1 MLAPNTTD
9 QLMRAIPSSVQ
20 HKLKYVELD
29 SDSEID
35 LSVFP
40 DFLIIGPQRTGTSWI
55 HRNLMQ
61 HPQIF
66 MPEQKELYYFNNL
79 RADTFHPKYLP
90 PVSPRLSWYLD
101 FFLPDLHFIDSR
113 NHECRKT
120 WGESYEGNVRGEAT
134 ATYLV
139 ALDDEII
146 SEILTLNPDI
156 KVLMMVR
163 DPVER
168 AWSHAKKDLCQLRDR
183 PIEDVC
189 NEEWVNFFRQRY
201 QLGCG
206 HYRRNIEK
214 WGSKLRK
221 ETFFVGRY
229 IDIQDDPNDFLRTVL
244 NFLGVRSDLKYF
256 RSTIGMIVSPTEK
269 AKIPDPLRSEL
280 QDLFAEEIELLRVQD
295 LIR

>member
-55 HRNLMQ
+55 HRNLVQ

-79 RADTFHPKYLP
+79 QTDKYHPKNLP
-90 PVSPRLSWYLD
+90 PISPRLSWYLD
-101 FFLPDLHFIDSR
+101 FFRPNLKFIDSR
-113 NHECRKT
+113 DHECRKT
-120 WGESYEGNVRGEAT
+120 WGESYEGNIRGEAT

-139 ALDDEII
+139 ALCDEII
-146 SEILTLNPDI
+146 SEILTLNPEI
-156 KVLMMVR
+156 KILMMVR

-168 AWSHAKKDLCQLRDR
+168 AWSHAKKDLSQMPDR

-189 NEEWVNFFRQRY
+189 NEEWINFFRRKY

-206 HYRRNIEK
+206 QYCANIEK
-214 WGSKLRK
+214 WRNKLKK

-229 IDIQDDPNDFLRTVL
+229 IDIQDDPNEFLRTVL
-244 NFLGVRSDLKYF
+244 DFLGARSDLKYF
-256 RSTIGMIVSPTEK
+256 RSTINMIVYPTEK
-269 AKIPDPLRSEL
+269 AKIPGPLLSEL
-280 QDLFAEEIELLRVQD
+280 QDIFAEEIELLRAQD